1 MTKQESLEFKG
12 IAILLMLFLHLFNT
26 QERVAECTTFIN
38 FWNHK
43 PLVFALSRVGSF
55 CVPLYIFL
63 SGYGLF
69 TLYEK
74 TQEHTMS
81 PIRRSLKL
89 LLNYWVVFAIFIPM
103 GCIIAP
109 EDYSLSTECIL
120 NFTTL
125 INSYNNEWWFLFP
138 YLLLVFTCKPFF
150 RIIAQSSQK
159 RAWTLIS
166 ITAIGYFL
174 VYFLHFNQLG
184 LCMMR
189 IEQYFTLLFPFLCG
203 AVFAKY
209 QYIRIFSKQIMSK
222 SYATIG
228 VSLSLIIILL
238 LRMTLGAS
246 ILSSFIILFVIPL
259 YLALP
264 RGGLWQKMLR
274 YFGKHST
281 NMWLTHTFFAY
292 YLFHDY
298 IYGLK
303 YPPVMYITLVAA
315 SLLSSY
321 IVDFIYQPLQRW
333 LMPRLFSSK

>member
-1 MTKQESLEFKG
+1 
-12 IAILLMLFLHLFNT
+12 MLCLHLFNT
-26 QERVAECTTFIN
+26 QERIAKCTTFIN

-103 GCIIAP
+103 RCIIAP
-109 EDYSLSTECIL
+109 KDYSLSTECIL

-138 YLLLVFTCKPFF
+138 YLLLVSLFF
-150 RIIAQSSQK
+150 RTIAQSSQK

-166 ITAIGYFL
+166 VTAIGYFL

-209 QYIRIFSKQIMSK
+209 QCIRIFSKQIMSK
-222 SYATIG
+222 SYATIE

-246 ILSSFIILFVIPL
+246 ILSSFIILSFLSNL
-259 YLALP
+259 Y
-264 RGGLWQKMLR
+264 K
-274 YFGKHST
+274 S
-281 NMWLTHTFFAY
+281 
-292 YLFHDY
+292 
-298 IYGLK
+298 
-303 YPPVMYITLVAA
+303 
-315 SLLSSY
+315 
-321 IVDFIYQPLQRW
+321 
-333 LMPRLFSSK
+333 

>member
-1 MTKQESLEFKG
+1 
-12 IAILLMLFLHLFNT
+12 
-26 QERVAECTTFIN
+26 
-38 FWNHK
+38 
-43 PLVFALSRVGSF
+43 
-55 CVPLYIFL
+55 
-63 SGYGLF
+63 
-69 TLYEK
+69 
-74 TQEHTMS
+74 MS

-150 RIIAQSSQK
+150 QNHSPIIAKTRLDINKCYCNWLFSSI
-159 RAWTLIS
+159 L
-166 ITAIGYFL
+166 
-174 VYFLHFNQLG
+174 LHFNQLG

-209 QYIRIFSKQIMSK
+209 QCIRIFSKHIMSK
-222 SYATIG
+222 SHATIG

-246 ILSSFIILFVIPL
+246 ILSSFIILSFLSNL
-259 YLALP
+259 Y
-264 RGGLWQKMLR
+264 K
-274 YFGKHST
+274 S
-281 NMWLTHTFFAY
+281 
-292 YLFHDY
+292 
-298 IYGLK
+298 
-303 YPPVMYITLVAA
+303 
-315 SLLSSY
+315 
-321 IVDFIYQPLQRW
+321 
-333 LMPRLFSSK
+333 